1 MHKLELPAAPMLC
14 SGHAAC
20 PGCVEALSVR
30 HLLAVIGM
38 DAMAVIPPSCM
49 AIIAGA
55 QPYSSL
61 RIPVYQ
67 PTLESSA
74 AAASGLRRALDAQ
87 GRHETQVI
95 VLAGDGGTYDIG
107 FQCLSSAAERNENIL
122 YFCLDNEG
130 YMNTGAQKS
139 SSTPHYA
146 HTSSTPA
153 GKTTRKKNLTEI
165 MAAHQVPYAATASV
179 GYLDDM
185 VRKVEKAKAMP
196 WKVARSHST
205 RSKTASA
212 THSTIPSAP
221 DRWPT
226 TLRCSG
232 VTSTSMQRRPTS
244 CKPRSIMPGTGW
256 RDRSGVS
263 RPNRRIDPFCGS
275 IAPHLSCRPH
285 RSGRPANSD
294 PTRWRMRRAYRP
306 GANRLSHQALRAVAS
321 GNTRA

>member
-1 MHKLELPAAPMLC
+1 MQTLESLPPAMLC

-30 HLLAVIGM
+30 HVLATIGP

-49 AIIAGA
+49 AIIAGP

-87 GRHETQVI
+87 GKRDTHVI
-95 VLAGDGGTYDIG
+95 ALAGDGGTYDIG
-107 FQCLSSAAERNENIL
+107 FQCLSSAAERDENII

-146 HTSSTPA
+146 RTGSTPA

-165 MAAHQVPYAATASV
+165 MAAHRVPYAATASV
-179 GYLDDM
+179 GFLSDLA
-185 VRKVEKAKAMP
+185 RKVEKAK
-196 WKVARSHST
+196 
-205 RSKTASA
+205 
-212 THSTIPSAP
+212 
-221 DRWPT
+221 
-226 TLRCSG
+226 TLRGFRIITLLVPCLDGWGLADDGGLQAARYAVECGAFPLYEVEDGSRYTLNHSDRTRP
-232 VTSTSMQRRPTS
+232 VSDYLALQRRY
-244 CKPRSIMPGTGW
+244 RHLQAADVMALQAEVDEGW
-256 RDRSGVS
+256 
-263 RPNRRIDPFCGS
+263 
-275 IAPHLSCRPH
+275 A
-285 RSGRPANSD
+285 
-294 PTRWRMRRAYRP
+294 
-306 GANRLSHQALRAVAS
+306 RLEQRLQAS
-321 GNTRA
+321 GSSARGEPVVGDRG